1 MQRSMHGRFREI
13 GLRMFLRRQEP
24 RAGSMTALAILFA
37 LAFFALLLSRVH
49 FHFSFNLTISKAQT
63 LRPSSAKTS
72 KGQDGLSGGARRLSF
87 PAQSSRDRDSRE
99 RPAIQSIRDAGVQ
112 KTLDAARAVAEGEVA
127 SALVNLGCK
136 PQKAREVAKK
146 AIEQGKDFESRVRW
160 AIQNA
165 A

>member
-1 MQRSMHGRFREI
+1 MHGSFREI

-24 RAGSMTALAILFA
+24 RAGGMTALAILFA
-37 LAFFALLLSRVH
+37 LAFFALLVSRVH
-49 FHFSFNLTISKAQT
+49 FHFSFNLTISRRGATEQIHAS
-63 LRPSSAKTS
+63 RSRAKIRRAE
-72 KGQDGLSGGARRLSF
+72 GGSDLERSL
-87 PAQSSRDRDSRE
+87 PAV
-99 RPAIQSIRDAGVQ
+99 QSIRDSGVQ
-112 KTLDAARAVAEGEVA
+112 KTLEAARAVAEGEVA

>member
-1 MQRSMHGRFREI
+1 
-13 GLRMFLRRQEP
+13 
-24 RAGSMTALAILFA
+24 MTALAVFCA
-37 LAFFALLLSRVH
+37 LAFFALLVSRVH
-49 FHFSFNLTISKAQT
+49 FHFSFNLTISRRGSTGQIHAS
-63 LRPSSAKTS
+63 RSRAKI
-72 KGQDGLSGGARRLSF
+72 RR
-87 PAQSSRDRDSRE
+87 
-99 RPAIQSIRDAGVQ
+99 
-112 KTLDAARAVAEGEVA
+112 AEGGSDQVA

>member
-1 MQRSMHGRFREI
+1 MANVLI
-13 GLRMFLRRQEP
+13 
-24 RAGSMTALAILFA
+24 
-37 LAFFALLLSRVH
+37 ALLLIALVALLVSRVH
-49 FHFSFNLTISKAQT
+49 FHFSFNLTISRRGATEQIHAS
-63 LRPSSAKTS
+63 RSRAKIRRAE
-72 KGQDGLSGGARRLSF
+72 GGSDLGRSL
-87 PAQSSRDRDSRE
+87 PAV
-99 RPAIQSIRDAGVQ
+99 QSIRDSGVQ
-112 KTLDAARAVAEGEVA
+112 KTLEAARAVAEGEVA